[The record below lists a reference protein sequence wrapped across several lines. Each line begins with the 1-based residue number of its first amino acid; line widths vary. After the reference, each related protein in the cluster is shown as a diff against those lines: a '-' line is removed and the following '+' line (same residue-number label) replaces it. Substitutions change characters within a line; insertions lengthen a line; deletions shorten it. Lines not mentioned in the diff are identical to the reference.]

1 MATSFL
7 SDDEIARLK
16 WIGINEVQLDAFE
29 VRQRQRIQA
38 LEEQLARERQELAS
52 IIAARTGDNYTHQRE
67 FGSQYAPPRYHTKL
81 TWKDKIILV
90 IKESGRPMLGREIG
104 PVLQRWEP
112 HGLKF
117 TNLANTVSVHL
128 TKLVRDGALVRIS
141 RKGQSG
147 ALYRLPG

>member
-1 MATSFL
+1 MATSYL

-16 WIGINEVQLDAFE
+16 WIGINVVQLDAFE

-52 IIAARTGDNYTHQRE
+52 IIAARSGDNYRHQEE
-67 FGSQYAPPRYHTKL
+67 FGSQYAPPRYSTRL

-104 PVLQRWEP
+104 PVLKRWEP
-112 HGLKF
+112 QGLKY
-117 TNLANTVSVHL
+117 THLDNTVSVHL
-128 TKLVRDGALVRIS
+128 TKLVRDGALVRTR

-147 ALYRLPG
+147 ALYGLPE